1 MINLPHK
8 DQILDRIK
16 NAAGRV
22 KEDLGLWWDRIN
34 NYRYAKNNGD
44 PFVIQRNIYK
54 EKTPV
59 FRGTLIN
66 CSLIEDEE
74 NPYYSGVLNT
84 LSEHC
89 CGSIPIPVALVE
101 ENDLCDSIEDRFIQW
116 GVENKI
122 GSAIREMRRVA
133 ARTGIAVAIPIRI
146 ETEHDIKLSFQIVG
160 AEYLKSPTGKLDVI
174 DGVEFYDNGQVK
186 AVYIQEDGKLEPTKY
201 YNMPSNKR
209 NKCIVFSRQR
219 VHKFWPECAPAFQ
232 MYPSIRRY
240 ITNVLKTTE
249 MQTSI
254 PMALEFD
261 PNYWPVNVDWGKDK
275 FEYEPGFVPNLPPGV
290 KLSGLDFGKVSEDR
304 SKFVDLM
311 VGSASRCINMPTIL
325 ALGDSS
331 DSNMATAHID
341 LQPWS
346 YAVKIDRF
354 DFEQPVR
361 YFFWMWYDLAS
372 MMPGYLPSSA
382 RRYRRP
388 PITFHYNV
396 LFEHPDPGKR
406 ANARA
411 TDLESGAATLTRIY
425 NEQGLVARREI
436 QKDCKLFGIT
446 PKEYFKLLLQARG
459 QMINGSQKTGTK
471 SQSDSQSEETD
482 TDRVR
487 GLLRRAS

>member
-1 MINLPHK
+1 MIHLPHK
-8 DQILDRIK
+8 DQILDKIK
-16 NAAGRV
+16 KAADNV
-22 KEDLGLWWDRIN
+22 GLWWDRLN
-34 NYRYAKNNGD
+34 NYRYAKSSD
-44 PFVIQRNIYK
+44 PFVVQRNIYK
-54 EKTPV
+54 QKTPI

-89 CGSIPIPVALVE
+89 CGSIPIPVALVDE
-101 ENDLCDSIEDRFIQW
+101 DQLCDAIEDRFIQW

-122 GSAIREMRRVA
+122 GAAIREMRRVA
-133 ARTGIAVAIPIRI
+133 ARSGIAVAIPIRI

-160 AEYLKSPTGKLDVI
+160 AEYLKSPSLKSGVSDVV
-174 DGVEFYDNGQVK
+174 DGVEFYANGQVK
-186 AVYIQEDGKLEPTKY
+186 AVYIQEEGKHEPTKY
-201 YNMPSNKR
+201 YNLPSNKR
-209 NKCIVFSRQR
+209 NKCIVFTRKR
-219 VHKFWPECAPAFQ
+219 VHQFWPECAPAFQ
-232 MYPSIRRY
+232 MYPSIRRF
-240 ITNVLKTTE
+240 IANVLKTAE
-249 MQTSI
+249 NQTSI

-261 PNYWPVNVDWGKDK
+261 PVHYPVNVEYSKDK
-275 FEYEPGFVPNLPPGV
+275 FEYEPGFIPNIPPGA
-290 KLSGLDFGKVSEDR
+290 KLVGLDFGKVSDDR

-311 VGSASRCINMPTIL
+311 VGSASRCIQMPTIL

-354 DFEQPVR
+354 DFEQPIR
-361 YFFWMWYDLAS
+361 YFFWMWYDLARL
-372 MMPGYLPSSA
+372 MPGYLPSSA
-382 RRYRRP
+382 RQYKRP

-436 QKDCKLFGIT
+436 QKDCKLFKIT
-446 PKEYFKLLLQARG
+446 PQEYFKLLLQARG
-459 QMINGSQKTGTK
+459 KMINGNEKTGSK
-471 SQSDSQSEETD
+471 GQSSSKQEESD

-487 GLLRRAS
+487 RVLRRTS